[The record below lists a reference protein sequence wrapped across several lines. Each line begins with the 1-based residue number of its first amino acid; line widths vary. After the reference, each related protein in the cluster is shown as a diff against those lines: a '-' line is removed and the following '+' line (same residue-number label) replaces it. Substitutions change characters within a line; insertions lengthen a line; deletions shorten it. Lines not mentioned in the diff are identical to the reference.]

1 MPVPSMCIAVAIMWT
16 TGGTPGPAE
25 AESILEAFQNTVLAF
40 CSCCHA
46 LTSGAGDSLRKEVRK
61 GVTAAVRPCLGLV
74 KALVRRPSCLA

>member
-1 MPVPSMCIAVAIMWT
+1 MCFAVAIMFT
-16 TGGTPGPAE
+16 TDGSVGPAE
-25 AESILEAFQNTVLAF
+25 AESIMEAFQNTVLAF

-74 KALVRRPSCLA
+74 KALVRNLSFRDGSQ